1 MSIWMRDRMSV
12 QITQWDR
19 QYNCTYVDFEDKK
32 NECRARWRVYEG
44 YVAKWVARPKIRLR
58 STFLEHIAFV
68 FRVSPI
74 CKAAIYH
81 SGAHNY
87 ELL

>member
-1 MSIWMRDRMSV
+1 MLILRIRKMNVEQD
-12 QITQWDR
+12 
-19 QYNCTYVDFEDKK
+19 E
-32 NECRARWRVYEG
+32 VYEG
-44 YVAKWVARPKIRLR
+44 YMQKWVARPKIRLR

-81 SGAHNY
+81 SGAHSY